1 MSKCDKIDLL
11 KRGVII
17 MKISTKGR
25 YGLTLMISLAKRY
38 QTKPI
43 SLKVIAEENNL
54 SDLYLE
60 QLVGPLRN
68 AGLIKSV
75 RGAKGGYMLVKA
87 PKEVTAADI
96 IRLLEGPITPVEGIE
111 DEPPAQKQLWI
122 DIRDAVKK
130 VLDETTL
137 EDLMNYKEED
147 IIEGYMFYI

>member
-1 MSKCDKIDLL
+1 
-11 KRGVII
+11 

-38 QTKPI
+38 ECGPT
-43 SLKVIAEENNL
+43 SLKSIAEENDL

-75 RGAKGGYMLVKA
+75 RGARGGYMLVKH
-87 PKEVTAADI
+87 PSEITAGDV

-111 DEPPAQKQLWI
+111 EEPPAQKQLWM

-137 EDLMNYKEED
+137 ETLMNYKETSEMT
-147 IIEGYMFYI
+147 GYMFYI